1 MNKVQNV
8 EISGVKFRNSPR
20 FNIAFDESDSIYI
33 HDMEIVTDI
42 FK

>member
-33 HDMEIVTDI
+33 HDMEIDVDML
-42 FK
+42 K